1 VTAIP
6 QILVI
11 DDDSGVVEIIDATAQ
26 KLGLACTACTTATT
40 FLEALTPET
49 TLIMMDLMMPEM
61 DGIELLRLLG
71 EQQCKAGIVLMS
83 GSGKRIVET
92 AEQFA
97 QSIGLVITG
106 RLRKPFRLTELETIP
121 KTPRAPVTTKRPG
134 QRAAVPPDD
143 AELHDAVERNEFV
156 LHYQPQ
162 IDLATDRIVGVEA
175 LVRWQHPERGLIFPD
190 DFIPRAE
197 ALGLIDQLGWIVANR
212 GMKEVGLF
220 TDKYGFIPKLSIN
233 IAAQSLR
240 DLKFPDKYAALLKK
254 HKIEAKNTIIEI
266 TESGLIQE
274 LSTTLDVLTR
284 LRLKQVQLSIDDFGT
299 GYSMMQQLRNIP
311 ATELKID
318 KSFVQNMHGTE
329 SDRVMVQKTIEIG
342 HDLGMK
348 VVAEGV
354 ETAEQLAFL
363 RANSCDIVQ
372 GYLFTRPLPVKDL
385 QTWLHNYRS
394 GKLMDADQPISQPRP
409 KVFGVALDAR
419 TRCAHYNKPE
429 DIIAIKMKCC
439 GEYYACKECHDA
451 LANHPSAVWSRSE
464 WNQLAITCGACAA
477 ELTIQQ
483 YLDCDN
489 KCPSCRT
496 HFNPACRDHYHLYF
510 EMPHSAI

>member
-1 VTAIP
+1 MAAIP
-6 QILVI
+6 KILVI
-11 DDDSGVVEIIDATAQ
+11 DDDSGVVELIDATAQ
-26 KLGLACTACTTATT
+26 KLGLACTACTTADV

-71 EQQCKAGIVLMS
+71 EQQCKAGIILMS
-83 GSGKRIVET
+83 GSGKRILET

-97 QSIGLVITG
+97 QSIGLALVG
-106 RLRKPFRLTELETIP
+106 RLRKPFRLTELEAIL
-121 KTPRAPVTTKRPG
+121 KTPQAPAKTKRSG
-134 QRAAVPPDD
+134 QRAAVAPDD
-143 AELHDAVERNEFV
+143 AELHRAIERNEFV

-162 IDLATDRIVGVEA
+162 IDLATNKVVGVEA
-175 LVRWQHPERGLIFPD
+175 LVRWQHPERGLVFPD
-190 DFIPRAE
+190 NFIARAE

-212 GMKEVGLF
+212 GMEEVGLF
-220 TDKYGFIPKLSIN
+220 TDTYGSVPKLSIN
-233 IAAQSLR
+233 VSVQSLH
-240 DLKFPDKYAALLKK
+240 DLKFPDKYAALLRK

-318 KSFVQNMHGTE
+318 KSFVQNMHGTQ

-342 HDLGMK
+342 HELGMK

-354 ETAEQLAFL
+354 ETEEQLAFL

-372 GYLFTRPLPVKDL
+372 GYLFTRPLPVKEL
-385 QTWLHNYRS
+385 QTWLHDYRS
-394 GKLMDADQPISQPRP
+394 
-409 KVFGVALDAR
+409 
-419 TRCAHYNKPE
+419 
-429 DIIAIKMKCC
+429 
-439 GEYYACKECHDA
+439 
-451 LANHPSAVWSRSE
+451 NHVV
-464 WNQLAITCGACAA
+464 
-477 ELTIQQ
+477 
-483 YLDCDN
+483 
-489 KCPSCRT
+489 
-496 HFNPACRDHYHLYF
+496 
-510 EMPHSAI
+510 